1 MVSAA
6 ASLNAAVIALYKRF
20 RPREP
25 PIRVMRLPEIWLAA
39 QNTDPV
45 ELDFFDRE
53 ADALAA
59 EAIRA
64 EAYGRTE
71 SVEMR
76 LVALLVTHIRET
88 VQRRRT
94 SGPSSWAGHA
104 SAPHA
109 KRPPFSA
116 NG

>member
-1 MVSAA
+1 VFVVVSVGSAVWLPLFTALRKGLAA
-6 ASLNAAVIALYKRF
+6 AN
-20 RPREP
+20 
-25 PIRVMRLPEIWLAA
+25 
-39 QNTDPV
+39 
-45 ELDFFDRE
+45 
-53 ADALAA
+53 
-59 EAIRA
+59 RA
-64 EAYGRTE
+64 EAHGRTK

-76 LVALLVTHIRET
+76 RVALLITHIRET

-94 SGPSSWAGHA
+94 SGPSSSAGHA